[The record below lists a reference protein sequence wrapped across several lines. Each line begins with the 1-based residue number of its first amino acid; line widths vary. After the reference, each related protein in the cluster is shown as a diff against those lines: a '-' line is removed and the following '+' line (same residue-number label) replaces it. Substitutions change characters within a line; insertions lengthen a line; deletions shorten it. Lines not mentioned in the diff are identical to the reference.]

1 MEAGDIWKESKE
13 PATRAGKTVKWVFVL
28 VLVVTAGVVAYFAMF
43 RTHPAQITVDR
54 ALAAIEDG
62 DIEGF
67 MQYVDPEGQLGR
79 MWDENLQGARDSIL
93 SLLDRY
99 RLDFSSLSFATR
111 EEGNAAEVVL
121 KGGRVTVYEQG
132 NDGPPAAFFDLGD
145 ADLLIYVEKKNGTW
159 LITGINYDI
168 MEFLEEDGG
177 FFPF

>member
-1 MEAGDIWKESKE
+1 METGDIRKESE
-13 PATRAGKTVKWVFVL
+13 GPATKTGKTMKWVL
-28 VLVVTAGVVAYFAMF
+28 VLVLAVTAGVVAYFAMF

-121 KGGRVTVYEQG
+121 KGGRVTVYEQA